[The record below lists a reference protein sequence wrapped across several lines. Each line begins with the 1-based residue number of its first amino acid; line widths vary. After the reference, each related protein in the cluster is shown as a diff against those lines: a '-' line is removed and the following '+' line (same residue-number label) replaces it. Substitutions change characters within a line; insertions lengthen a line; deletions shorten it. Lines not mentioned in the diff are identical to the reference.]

1 MVRHDLLG
9 RSTIFPTD
17 LSCNFFVLITIG
29 LVSLALQ
36 TTKGPAYATGDL
48 LLVFT
53 LMYDITVDTVAY
65 SIVAKVLSD
74 RPGTKTIVLAQNL
87 YNFMGTI
94 NGVITPYMLNP
105 SA

>member
-1 MVRHDLLG
+1 
-9 RSTIFPTD
+9 
-17 LSCNFFVLITIG
+17 
-29 LVSLALQ
+29 
-36 TTKGPAYATGDL
+36 
-48 LLVFT
+48 
-53 LMYDITVDTVAY
+53 MYDITVDTVAY